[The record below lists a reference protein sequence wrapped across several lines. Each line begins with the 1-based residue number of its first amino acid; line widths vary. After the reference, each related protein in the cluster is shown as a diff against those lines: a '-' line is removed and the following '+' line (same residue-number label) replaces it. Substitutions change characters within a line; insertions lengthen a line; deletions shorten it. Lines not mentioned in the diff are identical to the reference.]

1 MAMMTCPECKN
12 SVSDQADKCIHC
24 GFPIKKLRPSNIDKG
39 VDFMSSDQGSK
50 IFIWIAQ
57 LFRVF
62 SSKEIKSNIKYQ
74 SSQNIDQIHEEVK
87 EMKIASYKYIG
98 SDSPVLGL
106 ILEDINPDSI
116 LRDEESINLY
126 TYTTMC
132 VAAIQVQSK
141 EIKKLKDEIEQL
153 KSNN

>member
-1 MAMMTCPECKN
+1 
-12 SVSDQADKCIHC
+12 
-24 GFPIKKLRPSNIDKG
+24 
-39 VDFMSSDQGSK
+39 
-50 IFIWIAQ
+50 
-57 LFRVF
+57 
-62 SSKEIKSNIKYQ
+62 
-74 SSQNIDQIHEEVK
+74 
-87 EMKIASYKYIG
+87 MKIASYKYIG

-141 EIKKLKDEIEQL
+141 EIKKLKDEIEEL
-153 KSNN
+153 KSNNQGQVSSPSLKPSLINLLAFLGVGA